1 MYYFLYKV
9 NNINMKKI
17 LLIISL
23 LFCIKV
29 KAIENITINN
39 ENLSP
44 VFNSD
49 IKVYNYFTYSDS
61 INIQVKSKENEQ
73 VTGSGVF
80 SLNDDLTTFK
90 VTSNDKEYTINVFKN
105 YHKEELTPVLNDLI
119 IVGYDINFD
128 TNIHEY
134 DIKSLRNIFAYTP
147 QNNALFKGT
156 IKENLSFDKR
166 INADNL
172 DEALSNAQIMD
183 FIEKNEEGYDYE
195 LFQSGVNLSGG
206 QRQRMSIARA
216 LLSGGECL
224 LLDDSLSSVDYIT
237 DKRIRESIYKLYKDK
252 MIILI
257 TQRVNNLTGFDK
269 IIVIESG
276 KIEMVGNYLDVVNTS
291 KVFNE
296 FIESQKREVSK

>member
-44 VFNSD
+44 VFNSE

-73 VTGSGVF
+73 VTGNGVF

-119 IVGYDINFD
+119 IEGYNINFD

-134 DIKSLRNIFAYTP
+134 DINIKDETHLNINYD
-147 QNNALFKGT
+147 
-156 IKENLSFDKR
+156 LS
-166 INADNL
+166 N
-172 DEALSNAQIMD
+172 DEAYVSINGNGNFNSSDNIIKINVNNKDEYIIHAHKSMNVSL
-183 FIEKNEEGYDYE
+183 IEDTNEYKE
-195 LFQSGVNLSGG
+195 LSG
-206 QRQRMSIARA
+206 IKK
-216 LLSGGECL
+216 E
-224 LLDDSLSSVDYIT
+224 
-237 DKRIRESIYKLYKDK
+237 
-252 MIILI
+252 
-257 TQRVNNLTGFDK
+257 
-269 IIVIESG
+269 IVILLIVTISCT
-276 KIEMVGNYLDVVNTS
+276 L
-291 KVFNE
+291 VFLFYYSL
-296 FIESQKREVSK
+296 FINKTTLHI

>member
-39 ENLSP
+39 ESLSP
-44 VFNSD
+44 VFNSE

-105 YHKEELTPVLNDLI
+105 YRKEELTPVLNDLI
-119 IVGYDINFD
+119 IEGYDINFD

-134 DIKSLRNIFAYTP
+134 DINIKDETHLNINYD
-147 QNNALFKGT
+147 
-156 IKENLSFDKR
+156 LS
-166 INADNL
+166 N
-172 DEALSNAQIMD
+172 DEAYVSITGNGNFNSSDNIIKINVNNKDEYIIHAHKSMNVSLVED
-183 FIEKNEEGYDYE
+183 TNEYKE
-195 LFQSGVNLSGG
+195 LSG
-206 QRQRMSIARA
+206 IKK
-216 LLSGGECL
+216 E
-224 LLDDSLSSVDYIT
+224 
-237 DKRIRESIYKLYKDK
+237 
-252 MIILI
+252 
-257 TQRVNNLTGFDK
+257 
-269 IIVIESG
+269 IVILLIVTISCT
-276 KIEMVGNYLDVVNTS
+276 L
-291 KVFNE
+291 VFLFYYSL
-296 FIESQKREVSK
+296 FINKTTLHI

>member
-44 VFNSD
+44 IFNSD

-134 DIKSLRNIFAYTP
+134 DINIKDETHLNINYD
-147 QNNALFKGT
+147 
-156 IKENLSFDKR
+156 LS
-166 INADNL
+166 N
-172 DEALSNAQIMD
+172 DEAYVSITGNGNFNSSDNIIKINVNNKDEYIIHAHKSMNVSLVED
-183 FIEKNEEGYDYE
+183 TNEYKE
-195 LFQSGVNLSGG
+195 LSG
-206 QRQRMSIARA
+206 IKK
-216 LLSGGECL
+216 E
-224 LLDDSLSSVDYIT
+224 
-237 DKRIRESIYKLYKDK
+237 
-252 MIILI
+252 
-257 TQRVNNLTGFDK
+257 
-269 IIVIESG
+269 IVILLIVTISCT
-276 KIEMVGNYLDVVNTS
+276 L
-291 KVFNE
+291 VFLFYYSL
-296 FIESQKREVSK
+296 FINKTTLHI

>member
-61 INIQVKSKENEQ
+61 INIQVNSKENEQ

-134 DIKSLRNIFAYTP
+134 DINIKDETHLNINYD
-147 QNNALFKGT
+147 
-156 IKENLSFDKR
+156 LS
-166 INADNL
+166 N
-172 DEALSNAQIMD
+172 DEAYVSITGNGNFNSSDNIIKINVNNKDEYIIHAHKSMNVSLVED
-183 FIEKNEEGYDYE
+183 TNEYKE
-195 LFQSGVNLSGG
+195 LSG
-206 QRQRMSIARA
+206 IKK
-216 LLSGGECL
+216 E
-224 LLDDSLSSVDYIT
+224 
-237 DKRIRESIYKLYKDK
+237 
-252 MIILI
+252 
-257 TQRVNNLTGFDK
+257 
-269 IIVIESG
+269 IVILLIVTISCT
-276 KIEMVGNYLDVVNTS
+276 L
-291 KVFNE
+291 VFLFYYSL
-296 FIESQKREVSK
+296 FINKTTLHI

>member
-61 INIQVKSKENEQ
+61 INIQVKSNENEQ

-134 DIKSLRNIFAYTP
+134 DINIKDETHLNINYD
-147 QNNALFKGT
+147 
-156 IKENLSFDKR
+156 LS
-166 INADNL
+166 N
-172 DEALSNAQIMD
+172 DEAYVSITGNGNFNSSDNIIKINVNNKDEDIIHAHKSMNVSLVED
-183 FIEKNEEGYDYE
+183 TNEYKE
-195 LFQSGVNLSGG
+195 LSG
-206 QRQRMSIARA
+206 IKK
-216 LLSGGECL
+216 E
-224 LLDDSLSSVDYIT
+224 
-237 DKRIRESIYKLYKDK
+237 
-252 MIILI
+252 
-257 TQRVNNLTGFDK
+257 
-269 IIVIESG
+269 IVILLIVTISCT
-276 KIEMVGNYLDVVNTS
+276 L
-291 KVFNE
+291 VFLFYYSL
-296 FIESQKREVSK
+296 FINKTTLHI

>member
-119 IVGYDINFD
+119 IEEYDINFD

-134 DIKSLRNIFAYTP
+134 DINIKDETHLNISYD
-147 QNNALFKGT
+147 
-156 IKENLSFDKR
+156 LS
-166 INADNL
+166 N
-172 DEALSNAQIMD
+172 DEAYVSITGNGNFNSSDNIIKINVNNKDEYIIHAHKSMNVSLVED
-183 FIEKNEEGYDYE
+183 TNEYKE
-195 LFQSGVNLSGG
+195 LSG
-206 QRQRMSIARA
+206 IKK
-216 LLSGGECL
+216 E
-224 LLDDSLSSVDYIT
+224 
-237 DKRIRESIYKLYKDK
+237 
-252 MIILI
+252 
-257 TQRVNNLTGFDK
+257 
-269 IIVIESG
+269 IVILLIVTISCT
-276 KIEMVGNYLDVVNTS
+276 L
-291 KVFNE
+291 VFLFYYSL
-296 FIESQKREVSK
+296 FINKTTLHI

>member
-49 IKVYNYFTYSDS
+49 IKVYNYFTYSDP

-134 DIKSLRNIFAYTP
+134 DINIKDETHLNINYD
-147 QNNALFKGT
+147 
-156 IKENLSFDKR
+156 LS
-166 INADNL
+166 N
-172 DEALSNAQIMD
+172 DEAYVSITGNGNFNSSDNIIKINVNNKDEYIIHAHKSMNVSLVED
-183 FIEKNEEGYDYE
+183 TNEYKE
-195 LFQSGVNLSGG
+195 LSG
-206 QRQRMSIARA
+206 IKK
-216 LLSGGECL
+216 E
-224 LLDDSLSSVDYIT
+224 
-237 DKRIRESIYKLYKDK
+237 
-252 MIILI
+252 
-257 TQRVNNLTGFDK
+257 
-269 IIVIESG
+269 IVILLIVTISCT
-276 KIEMVGNYLDVVNTS
+276 L
-291 KVFNE
+291 VFLFYYSL
-296 FIESQKREVSK
+296 FINKTTLHI

>member
-90 VTSNDKEYTINVFKN
+90 VASNDKEYTINVFKN

-119 IVGYDINFD
+119 IEGYDINFD

-134 DIKSLRNIFAYTP
+134 DINIKDETHLNINYD
-147 QNNALFKGT
+147 
-156 IKENLSFDKR
+156 LS
-166 INADNL
+166 N
-172 DEALSNAQIMD
+172 DEAYVSITGNGNFNSSDNI
-183 FIEKNEEGYDYE
+183 IKINVNNKEEYIIHAHKSMNVS
-195 LFQSGVNLSGG
+195 LVK
-206 QRQRMSIARA
+206 
-216 LLSGGECL
+216 
-224 LLDDSLSSVDYIT
+224 DDSEYKELSDIKKEIV
-237 DKRIRESIYKLYKDK
+237 
-252 MIILI
+252 ILI
-257 TQRVNNLTGFDK
+257 
-269 IIVIESG
+269 IVTISCT
-276 KIEMVGNYLDVVNTS
+276 L
-291 KVFNE
+291 VFLFYYSL
-296 FIESQKREVSK
+296 FINKTTLHI

>member
-134 DIKSLRNIFAYTP
+134 DINIKDETHL
-147 QNNALFKGT
+147 N
-156 IKENLSFDKR
+156 
-166 INADNL
+166 INYD
-172 DEALSNAQIMD
+172 LSNYEAYVSITVNGNFNSSDNIIKINVNNKDEYIIHAHKSMNVSLVED
-183 FIEKNEEGYDYE
+183 TNEYKE
-195 LFQSGVNLSGG
+195 LSG
-206 QRQRMSIARA
+206 IKK
-216 LLSGGECL
+216 E
-224 LLDDSLSSVDYIT
+224 
-237 DKRIRESIYKLYKDK
+237 
-252 MIILI
+252 
-257 TQRVNNLTGFDK
+257 
-269 IIVIESG
+269 IVILLIVTISCT
-276 KIEMVGNYLDVVNTS
+276 L
-291 KVFNE
+291 VFLFYYSL
-296 FIESQKREVSK
+296 FINKTTLHI

>member
-44 VFNSD
+44 IFNSD

-80 SLNDDLTTFK
+80 SLNVDLTTFK

-119 IVGYDINFD
+119 IEGYNINFD
-128 TNIHEY
+128 TNIHKY
-134 DIKSLRNIFAYTP
+134 DINIKDETHLNINYD
-147 QNNALFKGT
+147 
-156 IKENLSFDKR
+156 LS
-166 INADNL
+166 N
-172 DEALSNAQIMD
+172 DEAYVSITGNGNFNSSDNIIKINVNNKDEYIIHAHKSMNVSLVED
-183 FIEKNEEGYDYE
+183 TNEYKE
-195 LFQSGVNLSGG
+195 LSG
-206 QRQRMSIARA
+206 IKK
-216 LLSGGECL
+216 E
-224 LLDDSLSSVDYIT
+224 
-237 DKRIRESIYKLYKDK
+237 
-252 MIILI
+252 
-257 TQRVNNLTGFDK
+257 
-269 IIVIESG
+269 IVILLIVTISCT
-276 KIEMVGNYLDVVNTS
+276 L
-291 KVFNE
+291 VFLFYYSL
-296 FIESQKREVSK
+296 FINKTTLHI

>member
-44 VFNSD
+44 VFNSE

-73 VTGSGVF
+73 VTGNGVF

-119 IVGYDINFD
+119 IEGYNINFD

-134 DIKSLRNIFAYTP
+134 DINIKDETHLNINYD
-147 QNNALFKGT
+147 
-156 IKENLSFDKR
+156 LS
-166 INADNL
+166 N
-172 DEALSNAQIMD
+172 DEAYVSITGNGNFNSSDNIIKINVNNKDEYIIHAHKSMNVSL
-183 FIEKNEEGYDYE
+183 IEDTNEYKE
-195 LFQSGVNLSGG
+195 LSG
-206 QRQRMSIARA
+206 IKK
-216 LLSGGECL
+216 E
-224 LLDDSLSSVDYIT
+224 
-237 DKRIRESIYKLYKDK
+237 
-252 MIILI
+252 
-257 TQRVNNLTGFDK
+257 
-269 IIVIESG
+269 IVILLIVTISCT
-276 KIEMVGNYLDVVNTS
+276 L
-291 KVFNE
+291 VFLFYYSL
-296 FIESQKREVSK
+296 FINKTTLHI

>member
-29 KAIENITINN
+29 KAIENLTINN

-61 INIQVKSKENEQ
+61 INIQVKSKKNEQ

-80 SLNDDLTTFK
+80 FLNDDLTTFK
-90 VTSNDKEYTINVFKN
+90 VISNDKEYTINVFKN

-119 IVGYDINFD
+119 IEGYDINFD

-134 DIKSLRNIFAYTP
+134 DINIKDETHLNINYD
-147 QNNALFKGT
+147 
-156 IKENLSFDKR
+156 LS
-166 INADNL
+166 N
-172 DEALSNAQIMD
+172 DEAYVSITGNGNFNSSDNIIKINVNNKDEYIIHAHKSMNVSLVED
-183 FIEKNEEGYDYE
+183 TNEYKE
-195 LFQSGVNLSGG
+195 LSG
-206 QRQRMSIARA
+206 IKK
-216 LLSGGECL
+216 E
-224 LLDDSLSSVDYIT
+224 
-237 DKRIRESIYKLYKDK
+237 
-252 MIILI
+252 
-257 TQRVNNLTGFDK
+257 
-269 IIVIESG
+269 IVILLIVTISCT
-276 KIEMVGNYLDVVNTS
+276 L
-291 KVFNE
+291 VFLFYYSL
-296 FIESQKREVSK
+296 FINKTTLHI

>member
-44 VFNSD
+44 VFNSE

-61 INIQVKSKENEQ
+61 INIQVKSKENER

-105 YHKEELTPVLNDLI
+105 YRKEELTPVLNDLI
-119 IVGYDINFD
+119 IEGYDINFD

-134 DIKSLRNIFAYTP
+134 DINIKDETHLNINYD
-147 QNNALFKGT
+147 
-156 IKENLSFDKR
+156 LS
-166 INADNL
+166 N
-172 DEALSNAQIMD
+172 DEAYVSITGNGNFNSSDNIIKINVNNKDEYIIHAHKSMNVSL
-183 FIEKNEEGYDYE
+183 IEDTNEYKE
-195 LFQSGVNLSGG
+195 LSG
-206 QRQRMSIARA
+206 IKK
-216 LLSGGECL
+216 E
-224 LLDDSLSSVDYIT
+224 
-237 DKRIRESIYKLYKDK
+237 
-252 MIILI
+252 
-257 TQRVNNLTGFDK
+257 
-269 IIVIESG
+269 IVILLIVTISCT
-276 KIEMVGNYLDVVNTS
+276 L
-291 KVFNE
+291 VFLFYYSL
-296 FIESQKREVSK
+296 FINKTTLHI

>member
-44 VFNSD
+44 IFNSD

-119 IVGYDINFD
+119 IEGYDINFD

-134 DIKSLRNIFAYTP
+134 DINIKDETHLNINYD
-147 QNNALFKGT
+147 
-156 IKENLSFDKR
+156 LS
-166 INADNL
+166 N
-172 DEALSNAQIMD
+172 DEAYVSITGNGNFNSSDNIIKINVNNKDEYIIHAHKSMNVSLVED
-183 FIEKNEEGYDYE
+183 TNEYKE
-195 LFQSGVNLSGG
+195 LSG
-206 QRQRMSIARA
+206 IKK
-216 LLSGGECL
+216 E
-224 LLDDSLSSVDYIT
+224 
-237 DKRIRESIYKLYKDK
+237 
-252 MIILI
+252 
-257 TQRVNNLTGFDK
+257 
-269 IIVIESG
+269 IVILLIVTISCT
-276 KIEMVGNYLDVVNTS
+276 L
-291 KVFNE
+291 VFLFYYSL
-296 FIESQKREVSK
+296 FINKTTLHI

>member
-90 VTSNDKEYTINVFKN
+90 VISNDKEYTINVFKN

-119 IVGYDINFD
+119 IEGYDINFD

-134 DIKSLRNIFAYTP
+134 DINIKDETHLNINYD
-147 QNNALFKGT
+147 
-156 IKENLSFDKR
+156 LS
-166 INADNL
+166 N
-172 DEALSNAQIMD
+172 DEAYVSITGNGNFNSSDNIIKINVNNKDEYIIHAHKSMNVSLVED
-183 FIEKNEEGYDYE
+183 TNEYKE
-195 LFQSGVNLSGG
+195 LSG
-206 QRQRMSIARA
+206 IKK
-216 LLSGGECL
+216 E
-224 LLDDSLSSVDYIT
+224 
-237 DKRIRESIYKLYKDK
+237 
-252 MIILI
+252 
-257 TQRVNNLTGFDK
+257 
-269 IIVIESG
+269 IVILLIVTISCT
-276 KIEMVGNYLDVVNTS
+276 L
-291 KVFNE
+291 VFLFYYSL
-296 FIESQKREVSK
+296 FINKTTLHI

>member
-44 VFNSD
+44 VFNSE

-73 VTGSGVF
+73 VTGNGVF

-119 IVGYDINFD
+119 IEGYNINFD

-134 DIKSLRNIFAYTP
+134 DINIKDETHLNINYD
-147 QNNALFKGT
+147 
-156 IKENLSFDKR
+156 LS
-166 INADNL
+166 N
-172 DEALSNAQIMD
+172 DEAYVSITGNGNFNSSDNIIKINVNNKDEYIIHVHKSMNVSL
-183 FIEKNEEGYDYE
+183 IEDTNEYKE
-195 LFQSGVNLSGG
+195 LSG
-206 QRQRMSIARA
+206 IKK
-216 LLSGGECL
+216 E
-224 LLDDSLSSVDYIT
+224 
-237 DKRIRESIYKLYKDK
+237 
-252 MIILI
+252 
-257 TQRVNNLTGFDK
+257 
-269 IIVIESG
+269 IVILLIVTISCT
-276 KIEMVGNYLDVVNTS
+276 L
-291 KVFNE
+291 VFLFYYSL
-296 FIESQKREVSK
+296 FINKTTLHI

>member
-134 DIKSLRNIFAYTP
+134 DINIKDETHLNINYD
-147 QNNALFKGT
+147 
-156 IKENLSFDKR
+156 LS
-166 INADNL
+166 N
-172 DEALSNAQIMD
+172 DEAYVSITGNGNFNSSDNIIKINVNNKDEYIIHAHKSMKVSLVED
-183 FIEKNEEGYDYE
+183 TNEYKE
-195 LFQSGVNLSGG
+195 LSG
-206 QRQRMSIARA
+206 IKK
-216 LLSGGECL
+216 E
-224 LLDDSLSSVDYIT
+224 
-237 DKRIRESIYKLYKDK
+237 
-252 MIILI
+252 
-257 TQRVNNLTGFDK
+257 
-269 IIVIESG
+269 IVILLIVTISCT
-276 KIEMVGNYLDVVNTS
+276 L
-291 KVFNE
+291 VFLFYYSL
-296 FIESQKREVSK
+296 FINKTTLHI

>member
-44 VFNSD
+44 IFNSD

-90 VTSNDKEYTINVFKN
+90 VTLNDKEYTINVFKN

-134 DIKSLRNIFAYTP
+134 DINIKDETHLNINYD
-147 QNNALFKGT
+147 
-156 IKENLSFDKR
+156 LS
-166 INADNL
+166 N
-172 DEALSNAQIMD
+172 DEAYVSITGNGNFNSSDNIIKINVNNKDEYIIHAHKSMNVSLVED
-183 FIEKNEEGYDYE
+183 TNEYKE
-195 LFQSGVNLSGG
+195 LSG
-206 QRQRMSIARA
+206 IKK
-216 LLSGGECL
+216 E
-224 LLDDSLSSVDYIT
+224 
-237 DKRIRESIYKLYKDK
+237 
-252 MIILI
+252 
-257 TQRVNNLTGFDK
+257 
-269 IIVIESG
+269 IVILLIVTISCT
-276 KIEMVGNYLDVVNTS
+276 L
-291 KVFNE
+291 VFLFYYSL
-296 FIESQKREVSK
+296 FINKTTLHI

>member
-119 IVGYDINFD
+119 IEGYDINFD

-134 DIKSLRNIFAYTP
+134 DINIKDETHLNINYD
-147 QNNALFKGT
+147 
-156 IKENLSFDKR
+156 LS
-166 INADNL
+166 N
-172 DEALSNAQIMD
+172 DEA
-183 FIEKNEEGYDYE
+183 Y
-195 LFQSGVNLSGG
+195 V
-206 QRQRMSIARA
+206 SIT
-216 LLSGGECL
+216 GNGNFN
-224 LLDDSLSSVDYIT
+224 SSDN
-237 DKRIRESIYKLYKDK
+237 
-252 MIILI
+252 IIKI
-257 TQRVNNLTGFDK
+257 NVNNKDEYIIHAHKSMNVSLVEDTNEYKELRGIK
-269 IIVIESG
+269 KEIVILLIVTISCT
-276 KIEMVGNYLDVVNTS
+276 L
-291 KVFNE
+291 VFLFYYSL
-296 FIESQKREVSK
+296 FINKTTLHI

>member
-90 VTSNDKEYTINVFKN
+90 VTSNDKEYTINVFKS
-105 YHKEELTPVLNDLI
+105 EPVSK
-119 IVGYDINFD
+119 V
-128 TNIHEY
+128 
-134 DIKSLRNIFAYTP
+134 
-147 QNNALFKGT
+147 
-156 IKENLSFDKR
+156 
-166 INADNL
+166 
-172 DEALSNAQIMD
+172 
-183 FIEKNEEGYDYE
+183 EK
-195 LFQSGVNLSGG
+195 
-206 QRQRMSIARA
+206 
-216 LLSGGECL
+216 
-224 LLDDSLSSVDYIT
+224 
-237 DKRIRESIYKLYKDK
+237 
-252 MIILI
+252 
-257 TQRVNNLTGFDK
+257 
-269 IIVIESG
+269 
-276 KIEMVGNYLDVVNTS
+276 VNTEVKSMSYIKKEIVKFIIITISCTLIFLFYRLIFIS
-291 KVFNE
+291 KFTLNVLPNTLH
-296 FIESQKREVSK
+296 K

>member
-44 VFNSD
+44 VFNSE

-73 VTGSGVF
+73 VTGNGVF

-90 VTSNDKEYTINVFKN
+90 VTSNDKKYTINVFKN

-119 IVGYDINFD
+119 IEGYNINFD

-134 DIKSLRNIFAYTP
+134 DINIKDETHLNINYD
-147 QNNALFKGT
+147 
-156 IKENLSFDKR
+156 LS
-166 INADNL
+166 N
-172 DEALSNAQIMD
+172 DEAYVSINGNGNFNSSDNIIKINVNNKDEYIIHAHKSMNVSLVED
-183 FIEKNEEGYDYE
+183 TNEYKE
-195 LFQSGVNLSGG
+195 LSG
-206 QRQRMSIARA
+206 IKK
-216 LLSGGECL
+216 E
-224 LLDDSLSSVDYIT
+224 
-237 DKRIRESIYKLYKDK
+237 
-252 MIILI
+252 
-257 TQRVNNLTGFDK
+257 
-269 IIVIESG
+269 IVILLIVTISCT
-276 KIEMVGNYLDVVNTS
+276 L
-291 KVFNE
+291 VFLFYYSL
-296 FIESQKREVSK
+296 FINKTTLHI

>member
-44 VFNSD
+44 VFNSE

-73 VTGSGVF
+73 VTGNGVF

-90 VTSNDKEYTINVFKN
+90 VASNDKEYTINVFKN

-119 IVGYDINFD
+119 IEGYDINFD

-134 DIKSLRNIFAYTP
+134 DINIKDETHLNINYD
-147 QNNALFKGT
+147 
-156 IKENLSFDKR
+156 LS
-166 INADNL
+166 N
-172 DEALSNAQIMD
+172 DEAYVSINGNGNFNSSDNIIKINVNNKDEYIIHAHKSMNVSL
-183 FIEKNEEGYDYE
+183 IEDTNEYKE
-195 LFQSGVNLSGG
+195 LSG
-206 QRQRMSIARA
+206 IKK
-216 LLSGGECL
+216 E
-224 LLDDSLSSVDYIT
+224 
-237 DKRIRESIYKLYKDK
+237 
-252 MIILI
+252 
-257 TQRVNNLTGFDK
+257 
-269 IIVIESG
+269 IVILLIVTISCT
-276 KIEMVGNYLDVVNTS
+276 L
-291 KVFNE
+291 VFLFYYSL
-296 FIESQKREVSK
+296 FINKTTLHI

>member
-134 DIKSLRNIFAYTP
+134 DINIKDETHLNINYD
-147 QNNALFKGT
+147 
-156 IKENLSFDKR
+156 LS
-166 INADNL
+166 N
-172 DEALSNAQIMD
+172 DEAYVSITGNGNFNSNDNIIKINVNNKDEYIIHAHKSMNVSLVED
-183 FIEKNEEGYDYE
+183 TNEYKE
-195 LFQSGVNLSGG
+195 LSG
-206 QRQRMSIARA
+206 IKK
-216 LLSGGECL
+216 E
-224 LLDDSLSSVDYIT
+224 
-237 DKRIRESIYKLYKDK
+237 
-252 MIILI
+252 
-257 TQRVNNLTGFDK
+257 
-269 IIVIESG
+269 IVILLIVTISCT
-276 KIEMVGNYLDVVNTS
+276 L
-291 KVFNE
+291 VFLFYYSL
-296 FIESQKREVSK
+296 FINKTTLHI

>member
-44 VFNSD
+44 VFNSE

-73 VTGSGVF
+73 VTGNGVF

-90 VTSNDKEYTINVFKN
+90 VASNDKAYTINVFKN

-119 IVGYDINFD
+119 IEGYNINFD

-134 DIKSLRNIFAYTP
+134 DINIKDETHLNINYD
-147 QNNALFKGT
+147 
-156 IKENLSFDKR
+156 LS
-166 INADNL
+166 N
-172 DEALSNAQIMD
+172 DEAYVSITGNGNFNSSDNIIKINVNNKDEYIIHAHKSMNVSL
-183 FIEKNEEGYDYE
+183 IEDTNEYKE
-195 LFQSGVNLSGG
+195 LSG
-206 QRQRMSIARA
+206 IKK
-216 LLSGGECL
+216 E
-224 LLDDSLSSVDYIT
+224 
-237 DKRIRESIYKLYKDK
+237 
-252 MIILI
+252 
-257 TQRVNNLTGFDK
+257 
-269 IIVIESG
+269 IVILLIVTISCT
-276 KIEMVGNYLDVVNTS
+276 L
-291 KVFNE
+291 VFLFYYSL
-296 FIESQKREVSK
+296 FINKTTLHI

>member
-17 LLIISL
+17 LLIISI

-44 VFNSD
+44 IFNSD
-49 IKVYNYFTYSDS
+49 IKVYNYFTNSDS

-119 IVGYDINFD
+119 IEGYDINFD

-134 DIKSLRNIFAYTP
+134 DINIKDETHLNINYD
-147 QNNALFKGT
+147 
-156 IKENLSFDKR
+156 LS
-166 INADNL
+166 N
-172 DEALSNAQIMD
+172 DEAYVSITGNGNFNSSDNIIKINVNNKDEYIIHAHKSMNVSLVED
-183 FIEKNEEGYDYE
+183 TNEYKE
-195 LFQSGVNLSGG
+195 LSG
-206 QRQRMSIARA
+206 IKK
-216 LLSGGECL
+216 E
-224 LLDDSLSSVDYIT
+224 
-237 DKRIRESIYKLYKDK
+237 
-252 MIILI
+252 
-257 TQRVNNLTGFDK
+257 
-269 IIVIESG
+269 IVILLIVTISCT
-276 KIEMVGNYLDVVNTS
+276 L
-291 KVFNE
+291 VFLFYYSL
-296 FIESQKREVSK
+296 FINKTTLHI

>member
-44 VFNSD
+44 IFNSD

-119 IVGYDINFD
+119 IEGYNINFD

-134 DIKSLRNIFAYTP
+134 DINIKDETHLNINYD
-147 QNNALFKGT
+147 
-156 IKENLSFDKR
+156 LS
-166 INADNL
+166 N
-172 DEALSNAQIMD
+172 DEAYVSITGNGNFNSSDNIIKINVNNKDEYIIHAHKSMNVSLVED
-183 FIEKNEEGYDYE
+183 TNEYKE
-195 LFQSGVNLSGG
+195 LSG
-206 QRQRMSIARA
+206 IKK
-216 LLSGGECL
+216 E
-224 LLDDSLSSVDYIT
+224 
-237 DKRIRESIYKLYKDK
+237 
-252 MIILI
+252 
-257 TQRVNNLTGFDK
+257 
-269 IIVIESG
+269 IVILLIVTISCT
-276 KIEMVGNYLDVVNTS
+276 L
-291 KVFNE
+291 VFLFYYSL
-296 FIESQKREVSK
+296 FINKTTLHI

>member
-44 VFNSD
+44 VFNSE

-90 VTSNDKEYTINVFKN
+90 VTSNDKEYRINVFKN
-105 YHKEELTPVLNDLI
+105 YRKEELTPVLNDLI
-119 IVGYDINFD
+119 IEGYNINFD

-134 DIKSLRNIFAYTP
+134 DINIKDETHL
-147 QNNALFKGT
+147 N
-156 IKENLSFDKR
+156 
-166 INADNL
+166 INYD
-172 DEALSNAQIMD
+172 LSN
-183 FIEKNEEGYDYE
+183 NEAYVSITGNGNFNSSDNIIKIN
-195 LFQSGVNLSGG
+195 VNNKDEYIIHAHKSMNVSLVEDTNEYKELSG
-206 QRQRMSIARA
+206 IKK
-216 LLSGGECL
+216 E
-224 LLDDSLSSVDYIT
+224 
-237 DKRIRESIYKLYKDK
+237 
-252 MIILI
+252 
-257 TQRVNNLTGFDK
+257 
-269 IIVIESG
+269 IVILLIVTISCT
-276 KIEMVGNYLDVVNTS
+276 L
-291 KVFNE
+291 VFLFYYSL
-296 FIESQKREVSK
+296 FINKTTLHI

>member
-1 MYYFLYKV
+1 
-9 NNINMKKI
+9 MKKI

-134 DIKSLRNIFAYTP
+134 DINIKDETHLNINYD
-147 QNNALFKGT
+147 
-156 IKENLSFDKR
+156 LS
-166 INADNL
+166 N
-172 DEALSNAQIMD
+172 DEAYVSITGNGNFNSSDNIIKINVNNKDEYIIHAHKSMNVSLVED
-183 FIEKNEEGYDYE
+183 TNEYKE
-195 LFQSGVNLSGG
+195 LSG
-206 QRQRMSIARA
+206 IKK
-216 LLSGGECL
+216 E
-224 LLDDSLSSVDYIT
+224 
-237 DKRIRESIYKLYKDK
+237 
-252 MIILI
+252 
-257 TQRVNNLTGFDK
+257 
-269 IIVIESG
+269 IVILLIVTISCT
-276 KIEMVGNYLDVVNTS
+276 L
-291 KVFNE
+291 VFLFYYSL
-296 FIESQKREVSK
+296 FINKTTLHI

>member
-44 VFNSD
+44 VFNSE

-90 VTSNDKEYTINVFKN
+90 VTSNNKEYTINVFKN

-119 IVGYDINFD
+119 IEGYNINFD

-134 DIKSLRNIFAYTP
+134 DINIKDETHLNINYD
-147 QNNALFKGT
+147 
-156 IKENLSFDKR
+156 LS
-166 INADNL
+166 N
-172 DEALSNAQIMD
+172 DEAYVSITGNGNFNSSDNIIKINVNNKDEYIIHAHKSMNVSLVED
-183 FIEKNEEGYDYE
+183 TNEYKE
-195 LFQSGVNLSGG
+195 LSG
-206 QRQRMSIARA
+206 IKK
-216 LLSGGECL
+216 E
-224 LLDDSLSSVDYIT
+224 
-237 DKRIRESIYKLYKDK
+237 
-252 MIILI
+252 
-257 TQRVNNLTGFDK
+257 
-269 IIVIESG
+269 IVILLIVTISCT
-276 KIEMVGNYLDVVNTS
+276 L
-291 KVFNE
+291 VFLFYYSL
-296 FIESQKREVSK
+296 FINKTTLHI

>member
-119 IVGYDINFD
+119 IEGYDINFD

-134 DIKSLRNIFAYTP
+134 DINIKDETHLNINYD
-147 QNNALFKGT
+147 
-156 IKENLSFDKR
+156 LS
-166 INADNL
+166 N
-172 DEALSNAQIMD
+172 DEAYVSINGNGNFNSSDNIIKINVNNKDEYIIHAHKSMNVSLVED
-183 FIEKNEEGYDYE
+183 TNEYKE
-195 LFQSGVNLSGG
+195 LSG
-206 QRQRMSIARA
+206 IKK
-216 LLSGGECL
+216 E
-224 LLDDSLSSVDYIT
+224 
-237 DKRIRESIYKLYKDK
+237 
-252 MIILI
+252 
-257 TQRVNNLTGFDK
+257 
-269 IIVIESG
+269 IVILLIVTISCT
-276 KIEMVGNYLDVVNTS
+276 L
-291 KVFNE
+291 VFLFYYSL
-296 FIESQKREVSK
+296 FINKTTLHI

>member
-44 VFNSD
+44 VFNSE

-73 VTGSGVF
+73 VTGNGVF

-90 VTSNDKEYTINVFKN
+90 VASNDKEYTINVFKN

-119 IVGYDINFD
+119 IEGYNINFD

-134 DIKSLRNIFAYTP
+134 DINIKDETHLNINYD
-147 QNNALFKGT
+147 
-156 IKENLSFDKR
+156 LS
-166 INADNL
+166 N
-172 DEALSNAQIMD
+172 DEAYVSITGNGNFNSSDNIIKINVNNKDEYIIHAHKSMNVSLVED
-183 FIEKNEEGYDYE
+183 TNEYKE
-195 LFQSGVNLSGG
+195 LSG
-206 QRQRMSIARA
+206 IKK
-216 LLSGGECL
+216 E
-224 LLDDSLSSVDYIT
+224 
-237 DKRIRESIYKLYKDK
+237 
-252 MIILI
+252 
-257 TQRVNNLTGFDK
+257 
-269 IIVIESG
+269 IVILLIVTISCT
-276 KIEMVGNYLDVVNTS
+276 L
-291 KVFNE
+291 VFLFYYSL
-296 FIESQKREVSK
+296 FINKTTLHI

>member
-119 IVGYDINFD
+119 IEGYDINFD

-134 DIKSLRNIFAYTP
+134 DINIKDETHLNINYD
-147 QNNALFKGT
+147 
-156 IKENLSFDKR
+156 LS
-166 INADNL
+166 N
-172 DEALSNAQIMD
+172 DEAYVSITGNGNFNSSDNIIKINVNNKDEYIIHAHKSMNVSLVED
-183 FIEKNEEGYDYE
+183 TNEYKE
-195 LFQSGVNLSGG
+195 LSG
-206 QRQRMSIARA
+206 IKK
-216 LLSGGECL
+216 E
-224 LLDDSLSSVDYIT
+224 
-237 DKRIRESIYKLYKDK
+237 
-252 MIILI
+252 
-257 TQRVNNLTGFDK
+257 
-269 IIVIESG
+269 IVILLIVTISCT
-276 KIEMVGNYLDVVNTS
+276 L
-291 KVFNE
+291 VFLFYYSL
-296 FIESQKREVSK
+296 FINKTTLHI

>member
-44 VFNSD
+44 VFNSE

-90 VTSNDKEYTINVFKN
+90 VASNDKEYTINVFKN
-105 YHKEELTPVLNDLI
+105 YHKEELTSVLNDLI
-119 IVGYDINFD
+119 IEGYNINFD

-134 DIKSLRNIFAYTP
+134 DINIKDETHLNINYD
-147 QNNALFKGT
+147 
-156 IKENLSFDKR
+156 LS
-166 INADNL
+166 N
-172 DEALSNAQIMD
+172 DEAYVSITGNGNFNSSDNIIKINVNNKDEYIIHAHKSMNVSLVED
-183 FIEKNEEGYDYE
+183 TNEYKE
-195 LFQSGVNLSGG
+195 LSG
-206 QRQRMSIARA
+206 IKK
-216 LLSGGECL
+216 E
-224 LLDDSLSSVDYIT
+224 
-237 DKRIRESIYKLYKDK
+237 
-252 MIILI
+252 
-257 TQRVNNLTGFDK
+257 
-269 IIVIESG
+269 IVILLIVTISCT
-276 KIEMVGNYLDVVNTS
+276 L
-291 KVFNE
+291 VFLFYYSL
-296 FIESQKREVSK
+296 FINKTTLHI

>member
-61 INIQVKSKENEQ
+61 IDIQVKSKENEQ

-134 DIKSLRNIFAYTP
+134 DINIKDETHLNINYD
-147 QNNALFKGT
+147 
-156 IKENLSFDKR
+156 LS
-166 INADNL
+166 N
-172 DEALSNAQIMD
+172 DEAYVSITGNGNFNSSDNIIKINVNNKDEYIIHAHKSMNVSLVED
-183 FIEKNEEGYDYE
+183 TNEYKE
-195 LFQSGVNLSGG
+195 LSG
-206 QRQRMSIARA
+206 IKK
-216 LLSGGECL
+216 E
-224 LLDDSLSSVDYIT
+224 
-237 DKRIRESIYKLYKDK
+237 
-252 MIILI
+252 
-257 TQRVNNLTGFDK
+257 
-269 IIVIESG
+269 IVILLIVTISCT
-276 KIEMVGNYLDVVNTS
+276 L
-291 KVFNE
+291 VFLFYYSL
-296 FIESQKREVSK
+296 FINKTTLHI